1 MIRKGCA
8 PRLMLEALAAAGGS
22 LSELRTGGARDD
34 NSRSDLMRAGLIE
47 RVYVLTDAGRDA
59 LAHADDP
66 APRMPR
72 RAMPRIDPARI
83 ATAEL
88 AAMWHGYPPIT
99 DPSEIQKL
107 RDSLQ

>member
-1 MIRKGCA
+1 LLLLG
-8 PRLMLEALAAAGGS
+8 ALSAFVAATILLSGSAAGS
-22 LSELRTGGARDD
+22 AIDLLAELRGG
-34 NSRSDLMRAGLIE
+34 
-47 RVYVLTDAGRDA
+47 
-59 LAHADDP
+59 ADDP

>member
-1 MIRKGCA
+1 
-8 PRLMLEALAAAGGS
+8 
-22 LSELRTGGARDD
+22 
-34 NSRSDLMRAGLIE
+34 MREGLIE
-47 RVYVLTDAGRDA
+47 RVYVLTDAGREA
-59 LAHADDP
+59 LACADDP

-72 RAMPRIDPARI
+72 RPVPRIDPARI

-99 DPSEIQKL
+99 DTAEIQNL